1 MMFRNKVVLVT
12 GGATGIG
19 SATCIKLS
27 SLGAKVVVNYS
38 KSLKEAQDTYNQLSN
53 TGLLYQADISDKRQ
67 VKKMINACIQ
77 KFGKLD
83 YLVNNVGVTHQL
95 AMDDFDGATDE
106 IWDKLWDVN
115 VKGTFYCIKEAVPY
129 LKKGEDA
136 AIVNV
141 GSVAGITGLG
151 SSVPYAVT
159 KSAVHGLTKSLAF
172 SLAPDIRINC
182 IAPGA
187 VDTRWWEG
195 NEEKMHALAGN
206 ILMKRIS
213 TPEDIAETICYT
225 LLQKSLTGQIITA
238 DNGQTM

>member
-1 MMFRNKVVLVT
+1 M
-12 GGATGIG
+12 
-19 SATCIKLS
+19 
-27 SLGAKVVVNYS
+27 
-38 KSLKEAQDTYNQLSN
+38 
-53 TGLLYQADISDKRQ
+53 YQADISDERQ
-67 VKKMINACIQ
+67 VREMILACIQ

-83 YLVNNVGVTHQL
+83 YLVNNVGITHQL

-106 IWDKLWDVN
+106 VWDKLWNVN
-115 VKGTFYCIKEAVPY
+115 VKGTFYCIKHAVPY
-129 LKKGEDA
+129 LKKEQDA

-172 SLAPDIRINC
+172 SLAPNIRINS

-187 VDTRWWEG
+187 VNTRWWKG
-195 NEEKMHALAGN
+195 NEEKMKTLAGN
-206 ILMKRIS
+206 ILLKRIS

-225 LLQKSLTGQIITA
+225 LLQKSLTGQIITV

>member
-1 MMFRNKVVLVT
+1 MFKNKVVLVT

-38 KSLKEAQDTYNQLSN
+38 KSFQEAQDTYNQLSN
-53 TGLLYQADISDKRQ
+53 PGMLYQADISDERQ
-67 VKKMINACIQ
+67 VKEMILACIQ

-83 YLVNNVGVTHQL
+83 YLVNNAGITHQL
-95 AMDDFDGATDE
+95 AIDNFDGATDE
-106 IWDKLWDVN
+106 IWDKLWNIN
-115 VKGTFYCIKEAVPY
+115 VKGTFYCIKATVPY
-129 LKKGEDA
+129 LKKGEDS

-172 SLAPDIRINC
+172 SLAPDIRINS

-187 VDTRWWEG
+187 VGTRWWKG
-195 NEEKMHALAGN
+195 NEEKMEALAGN
-206 ILMKRIS
+206 ILLKRIS

-225 LLQKSLTGQIITA
+225 LLQKSLTGQIITV

>member
-1 MMFRNKVVLVT
+1 MFKDKVVLVT

-38 KSLKEAQDTYNQLSN
+38 KSFQEAQDTYNQLSN
-53 TGLLYQADISDKRQ
+53 PGLLYQADIGDERQ
-67 VKKMINACIQ
+67 VKEMIHACIQ
-77 KFGKLD
+77 TFGKLD
-83 YLVNNVGVTHQL
+83 YLVNNVGITHQL

-106 IWDKLWDVN
+106 IWDKLWNVN
-115 VKGTFYCIKEAVPY
+115 VKGTFYCIKAALPF
-129 LKKGEDA
+129 LRKGEDP
-136 AIVNV
+136 AIVNI

-172 SLAPDIRINC
+172 SLAPDIRVNC

-187 VDTRWWEG
+187 VDTRWWKG
-195 NEEKMHALAGN
+195 NEEKMKALAGN
-206 ILMKRIS
+206 ILLKRIS
-213 TPEDIAETICYT
+213 TPEDIAETVCYT
-225 LLQKSLTGQIITA
+225 LVQKSLTGQIITV

>member
-1 MMFRNKVVLVT
+1 MFKNKVVLVT

-38 KSLKEAQDTYNQLSN
+38 KSLQEAQDTYNQLSN
-53 TGLLYQADISDKRQ
+53 SGLLYQADISDERQ
-67 VKKMINACIQ
+67 VKEMILACIQ

-83 YLVNNVGVTHQL
+83 YLVNNVGITHQL

-115 VKGTFYCIKEAVPY
+115 VKGTFYCIKAAVPY
-129 LKKGEDA
+129 LKKGEDP

-172 SLAPDIRINC
+172 SLAPDIRINS

-187 VDTRWWEG
+187 VDTRWWNG
-195 NEEKMHALAGN
+195 NKEKMKALAGN
-206 ILMKRIS
+206 ILLKRIS

-225 LLQKSLTGQIITA
+225 LLQKSLTGQIITV

>member
-1 MMFRNKVVLVT
+1 MFKNKVVLVT

-38 KSLKEAQDTYNQLSN
+38 KSVREAQDTYNQLSN
-53 TGLLYQADISDKRQ
+53 PGMLYQADISDERQ
-67 VKKMINACIQ
+67 VQEMILACIQ

-83 YLVNNVGVTHQL
+83 YLVNNAGITHQL
-95 AMDDFDGATDE
+95 AFDNFDGATDE
-106 IWDKLWDVN
+106 IWDKLWDIN
-115 VKGTFYCIKEAVPY
+115 VKGTFYCIKATVPY
-129 LKKGEDA
+129 LKKGEDS

-172 SLAPDIRINC
+172 SLAPDIRINS

-187 VDTRWWEG
+187 VGTRWWKG
-195 NEEKMHALAGN
+195 NEEKMEALAGN
-206 ILMKRIS
+206 ILLKRIS

-225 LLQKSLTGQIITA
+225 LLQKSLTGQIITV

>member
-1 MMFRNKVVLVT
+1 MFKNKVVLVT

-38 KSLKEAQDTYNQLSN
+38 KSFQEAQDTYNQLSN
-53 TGLLYQADISDKRQ
+53 SGLLYQADISDERQ
-67 VKKMINACIQ
+67 VKEMILACIQ

-83 YLVNNVGVTHQL
+83 YLVNNVGITHQL

-115 VKGTFYCIKEAVPY
+115 VKGTFYCIKAAVPY
-129 LKKGEDA
+129 LKKGEDS

-172 SLAPDIRINC
+172 SLAPDIRINN

-187 VDTRWWEG
+187 VCTRWWKG
-195 NEEKMHALAGN
+195 NEEKMEALAGN
-206 ILMKRIS
+206 ILLKRIS
-213 TPEDIAETICYT
+213 TPDDVAETICYT
-225 LLQKSLTGQIITA
+225 LLQKSLTGQIITV

>member
-1 MMFRNKVVLVT
+1 MFENKVVLVT
-12 GGATGIG
+12 GGGTGIG
-19 SATCIKLS
+19 KATCIRLS
-27 SLGAKVVVNYS
+27 SLGANVVINYS
-38 KSLKEAQDTYNQLSN
+38 KSVEEAKDTYNQLS
-53 TGLLYQADISDKRQ
+53 TDGLLYQADISDKSQ
-67 VKKMINACIQ
+67 VKHMILACVE

-95 AMDDFDGATDE
+95 PMDDLDGATDD
-106 IWDKLWDVN
+106 IWDRLWDIN

-129 LKKGEDA
+129 LKKAEDA
-136 AIVNV
+136 AIINI

-172 SLAPDIRINC
+172 SLAPDIRINS

-187 VDTRWWEG
+187 VETRWWRG
-195 NEEKMHALAGN
+195 NEERMKALAGN
-206 ILMKRIS
+206 ILLKRIS

-225 LLQKSLTGQIITA
+225 LLHKSLTGQIITV